1 LFDCCR
7 ERNVKYNP
15 GCKKDFG
22 DAAKNTSAGG
32 IHIYYAKRDGA
43 LADAGKEGDKLSPM
57 TGAWLS
63 YIKGNLGALYPEV
76 LKDFQWGITNRC

>member
-1 LFDCCR
+1 
-7 ERNVKYNP
+7 
-15 GCKKDFG
+15 
-22 DAAKNTSAGG
+22 
-32 IHIYYAKRDGA
+32 
-43 LADAGKEGDKLSPM
+43 M